1 MRIQL
6 NWFGEKL
13 AARLADLEAGRIT
26 PAAPRDAATVMLL
39 RCAPDGRNRH
49 RIGRATQPVS
59 RGDDPPY
66 PPMSAFGGRQPS
78 GTSPDVEVL
87 MLRRTAAMKFAPG
100 AYVFPGGSVD
110 PADYGADVGWHG
122 PSPEEFGARLGASA
136 EVARALVCA
145 AVRETFEEA
154 GVLLAGAPGGGP
166 LAAPPEPSGESA
178 PSWEADRVALV
189 SGTLTLAELLSRR
202 GLVLRADLLVPWAR
216 WITPEGE
223 PRRFDARFFAAAL
236 PDGQVATGHEAEA
249 DHVAWL
255 RPADA
260 IESAKAGT
268 MSLLPPT
275 ATTLNDFA
283 SAVAAGAGLAD
294 ILGARRAIEPVQP
307 RLVLEE
313 GTAWLVIPEEVD
325 YPL

>member
-1 MRIQL
+1 VRIQL
-6 NWFGEKL
+6 DWFGEKL

-26 PAAPRDAATVMLL
+26 PAVPRDAATVMVL
-39 RCAPDGRNRH
+39 RRAPDGKERH
-49 RIGRATQPVS
+49 HIGRATEPIS

-66 PPMSAFGGRQPS
+66 PPMSAFGGRSLGDTTP
-78 GTSPDVEVL
+78 GVEVL

-110 PADYGADVGWHG
+110 AADYNADIGWHG
-122 PSPEEFGARLGASA
+122 PSPAQIGLRLGASA

-166 LAAPPEPSGESA
+166 LAVPSGA
-178 PSWEADRVALV
+178 SWAADRMALM
-189 SGTLTLAELLSRR
+189 SGTLTVAELLNKR

-216 WITPEGE
+216 WITPAGE

-236 PDGQVATGHEAEA
+236 PDGQEASGHEAEA

-260 IESAKAGT
+260 IDAAKAGT

-294 ILGARRAIEPVQP
+294 ILGAHRVIDPVQP
-307 RLVLEE
+307 RLVLED
-313 GTAWLVIPEEVD
+313 GTAWLVIPEGVD
-325 YPL
+325 YPLT